1 MCSDY
6 IILGKQSVGVGCVV
20 GCVGREQPAPCWPC
34 APASRDWGAGSE
46 SAAPQLGLDL
56 VCPPCFER
64 GSPTRAGLDSPTWTG
79 PRLTSSAPAAG
90 VLPPFYSDLVSAQ
103 KKIGQYGSLCCQC
116 YELTKVGTFS
126 PHLLVVTIICLPQEY
141 LVNIIQ
147 TLDPT

>member
-103 KKIGQYGSLCCQC
+103 KKWSIWQ
-116 YELTKVGTFS
+116 FM
-126 PHLLVVTIICLPQEY
+126 LLVLWADKSWNIFPSLVGRYNY
-141 LVNIIQ
+141 LFPARIFSKYYINL
-147 TLDPT
+147 LDPT